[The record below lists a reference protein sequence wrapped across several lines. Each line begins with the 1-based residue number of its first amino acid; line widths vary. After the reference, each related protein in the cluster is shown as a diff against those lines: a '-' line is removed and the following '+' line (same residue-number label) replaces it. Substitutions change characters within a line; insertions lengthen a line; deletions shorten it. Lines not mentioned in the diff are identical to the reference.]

1 MKRNV
6 LFKLAGLAIV
16 LTLATSSLVAST
28 FAKYVTEIT
37 ATDSVSV
44 AAWVVELEDNGT
56 TNTTYTTTFD
66 LIGTLSDT
74 GVNGNLLAPGT
85 VGSFSVDYDTTG
97 TEVAHNILIE
107 LDAADLLTDL
117 TYFKFYSDSDRTTL
131 ITPVAGKLELADVD
145 RAASAGTTGTVTV
158 YWGWAFSAD
167 GTQDTADTL
176 DGIAAA
182 DFDVTVTL
190 TATQLDV
197 AP

>member
-1 MKRNV
+1 MKRNWV
-6 LFKLAGLAIV
+6 SKFAGLVLV
-16 LTLATSSLVAST
+16 LTLVTSSLVSGT
-28 FAKYVTEIT
+28 YAKYVTTVT

-66 LIGTLSDT
+66 LIGTLTDT

-107 LDAADLLTDL
+107 LDVADLLTDL
-117 TYFKFYSDSDRTTL
+117 TYLKFYSDSGRTTL
-131 ITPVAGKLELADVD
+131 LTPTAGVIEVADVD
-145 RAASAGTTGTVTV
+145 RAASAGTTGTATV

-176 DGIAAA
+176 DGIAAD

-197 AP
+197 AA